1 MIESQRQSL
10 HFLYAQESLPQH
22 YGIDRLVI
30 LSRDPYWLFA
40 YWELSLPTREKLIC
54 EWGEETW
61 HKSSFQLRVCMHQW
75 RREEIVESFYDLAL
89 QEDSDNRYNISVP
102 ASNRVYHIE
111 LGRCLFGGEFIPLL
125 CSNAVRTA
133 RDGLS
138 DIIDEDWQL
147 PDWKARKLY
156 RRLSLCHLSSPEIF
170 RRRKQHPQ

>member
-1 MIESQRQSL
+1 MIESQQQSL
-10 HFLYAQESLPQH
+10 HFLYAQESLPQY
-22 YGIDRLVI
+22 YGVDRLVI
-30 LSRDPYWLFA
+30 LPRDPYWLYA

-61 HKSSFQLRVCMHQW
+61 LKSSFQLRVCMHQW
-75 RREEIVESFYDLAL
+75 HREEMVENFHDLTL
-89 QEDSDNRYNISVP
+89 QEESDSWYISVP
-102 ASNRVYHIE
+102 TADRLYHVE
-111 LGRCLFGGEFIPLL
+111 LGRRLPGGAFIPLL

-156 RRLSLCHLSSPEIF
+156 RRLSLYHLSSPEIF
-170 RRRKQHPQ
+170 RRRKQHTQ